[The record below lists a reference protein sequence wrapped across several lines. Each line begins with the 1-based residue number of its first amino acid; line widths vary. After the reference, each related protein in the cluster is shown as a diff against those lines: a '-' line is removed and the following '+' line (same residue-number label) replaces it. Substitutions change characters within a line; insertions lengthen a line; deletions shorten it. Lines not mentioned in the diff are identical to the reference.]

1 MNKTDEIYKMSLFE
15 QAEIAHIEATEH
27 YELASDLRADGNEK
41 WLEIDSV
48 AEEFEAKFESLFEK
62 ISALGW
68 DAEYMGIA

>member
-1 MNKTDEIYKMSLFE
+1 MNKTDEAYKLSLFE

-27 YELASDLRADGNEK
+27 YELAADLRAIGNDK

-48 AEEFEAKFESLFEK
+48 AEEFEVKFESLFNK
-62 ISALGW
+62 ICALGW